1 MCRSYWIAGS
11 FRWNHH
17 SVWTS
22 TQGRNS
28 GCWSEETNQCQHAH
42 DWAGT
47 WDLTKSLEVFDG
59 TTIVH
64 EQALSDATPVVGQ
77 NSPEDVC
84 MHAIER
90 ARDDVT
96 ESPDVMNYH
105 TGVLE
110 AGDWTL
116 VVLNLKSDNL
126 IGQNLLVLAW

>member
-1 MCRSYWIAGS
+1 M
-11 FRWNHH
+11 
-17 SVWTS
+17 
-22 TQGRNS
+22 
-28 GCWSEETNQCQHAH
+28 
-42 DWAGT
+42 
-47 WDLTKSLEVFDG
+47 
-59 TTIVH
+59 H